1 MTRIKLDS
9 IDLKILS
16 VLQREGRIT
25 KLALAERV
33 NLSPTPCWER
43 LKRLEEA
50 GVITGY
56 VAQVELRRLAPVTT
70 VFVEVTLHR
79 HRQIDFTE
87 FEAHVRSVPEILE
100 CWAVGGG
107 VDYILK
113 IVAADVD
120 AYQRLI
126 DRLLDAELGIERYF
140 TYIVTKSVKDS
151 VVLPIE
157 DLMRAAAERAPT

>member
-1 MTRIKLDS
+1 MTRIKLDF
-9 IDLKILS
+9 IDFKILS

-50 GVITGY
+50 GIITGY

-70 VFVEVTLHR
+70 VFVEVTLNR

-157 DLMRAAAERAPT
+157 DLMKAAAERAPT